1 MKSVSEKIE
10 NVAFAIAF
18 AALFVIGA
26 IGAIAIVGPAG
37 CSRAV
42 KSFESNMN
50 NGLNRTFT
58 VYDYDGKKVFED
70 SGKLDYV
77 YENGTWYCD
86 KDGKRTST
94 SGGIVIVQEVG
105 E

>member
-1 MKSVSEKIE
+1 MKNISEKVTD
-10 NVAFAIAF
+10 VAFAIAI
-18 AALFVIGA
+18 AAIFVIGA
-26 IGAIAIVGPAG
+26 MGAIAIVGSAG
-37 CSRAV
+37 CSRAMKTV
-42 KSFESNMN
+42 ESNMS

-70 SGKLDYV
+70 SGKMDYV
-77 YENGTWYCD
+77 YEGGKWYYD